1 MALKRNLIANYLG
14 QGWTALMG
22 LAFIP
27 LYIKYLGIEAYGLI
41 GLFGLIQAWLSLL
54 DMGMTPALGREMARF
69 TGGSHN
75 AQSIRDLLRSIE
87 IIALGLALLFVGGV
101 ALGANWI
108 ATSWLKADALP
119 TAVVAQAFTIMGGV
133 SALRFVEGVYRSA
146 IVGLQRQMLFNAV
159 SSAMATVRGL
169 GAIWVLAWLSPTI
182 KAFFLWQGLVSIAT
196 LAILAT
202 ATYATLPRGD
212 RGGQFAIEALRG
224 VWRFAGG
231 MVLITL
237 LALLLTQVD
246 KILLTKL
253 LPLAEFGNYTLAAT
267 VAGALYMLIGPITQ
281 AYYPRLCELHARGNQ
296 AELNKIYH
304 QGAQIVSVT
313 AGSVAIVMILYAENF
328 LRLWTQDSYLAAS
341 VAPLLSLLTLGNLLN
356 GLMWIPY
363 QAQLAHG
370 WTRLAVSINTGA
382 VLVLVPLILLIVPR
396 HGAIG
401 AAWIWV
407 ALNAGYCL
415 VAVQLMYRRILRQE
429 KWHWYQ
435 QDVLAPLLSA
445 GLVVFVIKQLWPSQ
459 EMLLAQLLAI
469 SIAATAS
476 LAASAMAAR
485 DIRRYLQRTFRLRLD
500 MLNTKPQ
507 ER

>member
-1 MALKRNLIANYLG
+1 
-14 QGWTALMG
+14 
-22 LAFIP
+22 
-27 LYIKYLGIEAYGLI
+27 
-41 GLFGLIQAWLSLL
+41 
-54 DMGMTPALGREMARF
+54 
-69 TGGSHN
+69 
-75 AQSIRDLLRSIE
+75 
-87 IIALGLALLFVGGV
+87 
-101 ALGANWI
+101 
-108 ATSWLKADALP
+108 
-119 TAVVAQAFTIMGGV
+119 
-133 SALRFVEGVYRSA
+133 
-146 IVGLQRQMLFNAV
+146 
-159 SSAMATVRGL
+159 
-169 GAIWVLAWLSPTI
+169 
-182 KAFFLWQGLVSIAT
+182 
-196 LAILAT
+196 
-202 ATYATLPRGD
+202 
-212 RGGQFAIEALRG
+212 
-224 VWRFAGG
+224 

-253 LPLAEFGNYTLAAT
+253 LPLVEFGYYTLAAT
-267 VAGALYMLIGPITQ
+267 VAGALYMLISPITQ

-304 QGAQIVSVT
+304 QGAQVVSVI
-313 AGSVAIVMILYAENF
+313 AGSAAIVMILFAENF
-328 LRLWTQDSYLAAS
+328 LRLWTQDNYLAAS

-370 WTRLAVSINTGA
+370 WTRLAVSVNTVA
-382 VLVLVPLILLIVPR
+382 VLVLVPMILWVVPR

-407 ALNAGYCL
+407 VLNAGYCL

-429 KWHWYQ
+429 KWRWYQ

-500 MLNTKPQ
+500 MLNTKFL

>member
-1 MALKRNLIANYLG
+1 
-14 QGWTALMG
+14 
-22 LAFIP
+22 
-27 LYIKYLGIEAYGLI
+27 
-41 GLFGLIQAWLSLL
+41 
-54 DMGMTPALGREMARF
+54 
-69 TGGSHN
+69 
-75 AQSIRDLLRSIE
+75 
-87 IIALGLALLFVGGV
+87 
-101 ALGANWI
+101 
-108 ATSWLKADALP
+108 
-119 TAVVAQAFTIMGGV
+119 
-133 SALRFVEGVYRSA
+133 
-146 IVGLQRQMLFNAV
+146 
-159 SSAMATVRGL
+159 
-169 GAIWVLAWLSPTI
+169 LSPTI

-212 RGGQFAIEALRG
+212 RGGRFSIEALRG

-253 LPLAEFGNYTLAAT
+253 LPLVEFGYYTLAAT
-267 VAGALYMLIGPITQ
+267 VAGALYMLISPITQ

-304 QGAQIVSVT
+304 QGAQVVSVI
-313 AGSVAIVMILYAENF
+313 AGSAAIVMILFAENF
-328 LRLWTQDSYLAAS
+328 LRLWTQDNYLAAS

-370 WTRLAVSINTGA
+370 WTRLAVSVNTVA
-382 VLVLVPLILLIVPR
+382 VLVLVPMILWVVPR

-407 ALNAGYCL
+407 VLNAGYCL

-429 KWHWYQ
+429 KWRWYQ

-500 MLNTKPQ
+500 MLNTKFL